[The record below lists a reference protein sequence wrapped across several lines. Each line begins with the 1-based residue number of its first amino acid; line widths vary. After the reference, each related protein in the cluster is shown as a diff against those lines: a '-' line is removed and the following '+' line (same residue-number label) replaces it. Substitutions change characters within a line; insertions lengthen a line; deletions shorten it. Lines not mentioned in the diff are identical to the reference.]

1 MKRFVLALLGL
12 LAASAAS
19 AHERLPYAQCLRP
32 DRVGEWYATGPDTL
46 VLRADRYYYRV
57 TMANAQCP
65 RFGVGAALRFRL
77 NNTLDRACG
86 DANEAVVGDGG
97 VPCPIAGIEVIDKE
111 TFRAA
116 EQAARDAKKAA
127 EK

>member
-1 MKRFVLALLGL
+1 MKTLVIALLALV
-12 LAASAAS
+12 AAPARAS
-19 AHERLPYAQCLRP
+19 ERLPYAQCLRP
-32 DRVGEWYATGPDTL
+32 DRVGEWYATGADGL

-65 RFGVGAALRFRL
+65 RFGVGASLHFRL

-86 DANEAVVGDGG
+86 DVNEAVVGDDG
-97 VPCPIAGIEVIDKE
+97 VPCPIAHIEVIDKE
-111 TFRAA
+111 AFRAA
-116 EQAARDAKKAA
+116 EQAARDAKKTT